1 MRRRLIA
8 PCALLASWLA
18 SAAAADV
25 ATIQPVG
32 DNTLFEDAS
41 GSLSNGAGPVLF
53 AGNNGQSLAR
63 RAVMRFDVA
72 AGVPAGAQIEGVELT
87 LNVSNAP
94 NATLRTFSLHRVL
107 EDWGEGTSSTTS
119 GSGVPAT
126 ANDATWLHTFWPD
139 RPWAAA
145 GGSFVPAASGSRSV
159 GDVGVYTW
167 TDPGMTADVQGWLD
181 QPAANFGW
189 LVMSDEVTLNTA
201 RRFDSREN
209 DVAANRPTLRITYS
223 GTTGVTDLP
232 ATGIRLEPP
241 RPNPATGPLRL
252 AFVLPAPGHA
262 RLEVRDV
269 VGRLV
274 AIPLAQACTPG
285 RHETV
290 WDAHDLHGRPL
301 AAGVY
306 YYRLVVDGWSSATAP
321 VVILR

>member
-1 MRRRLIA
+1 VRGRLA
-8 PCALLASWLA
+8 LVCALLASWLA

-25 ATIQPVG
+25 ATIQPAG
-32 DNTLFEDAS
+32 DNTLFEDTS

-53 AGNNGQSLAR
+53 AGNNGQGLAR
-63 RAVMRFDVA
+63 RALVRFDVA

-87 LNVSNAP
+87 LHVSNAP
-94 NATLRTFSLHRVL
+94 NAILRTFSLHRVL

-119 GSGVPAT
+119 GSGAPAT
-126 ANDATWLHTFWPD
+126 ANDATWTNTFWPD
-139 RPWAAA
+139 QLWESI
-145 GGSFVPAASGSRSV
+145 GGSFAPAASASQTV
-159 GDVGVYTW
+159 GDVGLYTW
-167 TDPGMTADVQGWLD
+167 TDAVMVADVQTWLD

-209 DVAANRPTLRITYS
+209 DVVANRPTLRITYS

-232 ATGIRLEPP
+232 AAGIRLEPP
-241 RPNPATGPLRL
+241 RPNPAAGPLRL

-262 RLEVRDV
+262 RLEVRDAA
-269 VGRLV
+269 GRLV
-274 AIPLAQACTPG
+274 ATPLAGDCASG

-290 WDAHDLHGRPL
+290 WDARDLHGRPL

-306 YYRLVVDGWSSATAP
+306 YHRLVVDGWSSAAAP